1 MREINDSTLDNNP
14 ESLKWIHHDPRDPES
29 WCIKGANTSTLKE
42 NSWSLLMYHNPRD
55 PESWCIKGTD
65 ESTLDNNLSGPLIQH
80 DLNDLVFLCIK
91 RTSESTLEF
100 NDLLRPVN
108 TTRSTI
114 LNQVHQRIQ

>member
-1 MREINDSTLDNNP
+1 
-14 ESLKWIHHDPRDPES
+14 
-29 WCIKGANTSTLKE
+29 
-42 NSWSLLMYHNPRD
+42 MYHNPRD

-91 RTSESTLEF
+91 RTSKSTLEF
-100 NDLLRPVN
+100 NDSLRPVH

-114 LNQVHQRIQ
+114 LN

>member
-1 MREINDSTLDNNP
+1 
-14 ESLKWIHHDPRDPES
+14 
-29 WCIKGANTSTLKE
+29 
-42 NSWSLLMYHNPRD
+42 MYHNPRD

-100 NDLLRPVN
+100 NDSLWPVN

-114 LNQVHQRIQ
+114 LNQVH